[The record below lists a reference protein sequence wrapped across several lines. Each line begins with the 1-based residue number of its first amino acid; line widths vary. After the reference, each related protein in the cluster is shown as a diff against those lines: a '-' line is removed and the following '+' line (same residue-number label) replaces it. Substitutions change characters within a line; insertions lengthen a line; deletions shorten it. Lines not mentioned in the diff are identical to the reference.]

1 MGLFDTI
8 GGLLTG
14 KTKVKTPA
22 LPVIGV
28 SLGSTNK
35 IPATAPANS
44 GAGALGAVLGPIG
57 GPIASYLVNQYV
69 ANKPQPTNTA
79 AQSAQLAKKPLQTN
93 TIAPQTAIP
102 SPEANSQGSGNASIS
117 ARTYQ
122 PLDPNNPN
130 IPGPPTIF
138 NQDDRETNPYYAQ
151 AKAGYDANIKQINDL
166 YNDSVARLSSTQADE
181 DLERAQTLQ
190 MNNQLNS
197 EVISADNDYK
207 NRLQTLQDQ
216 LSEMQRTVAQ
226 QNRAATVA
234 KQADYD
240 KQAAKITQALTSRG
254 VGQLEIDRQ
263 LRELKDEIFAP
274 VVAQSAQQNQAL
286 NEARTQLMTST
297 RSLMEANDSQK
308 ASIRNKYTAAIQS
321 IKQERGISDAKKQE
335 SIMNLRAKLIDDLRA
350 TEQNFVNQQNTLQTQ
365 YNNAENRALT
375 AADMIGVLNG
385 LNTVRRDTLDES
397 ARKTD
402 INYTEGQQ
410 KLAIAAAKA
419 ARSGSGSLTASSS
432 VDEFLAAIYNT
443 VKATG
448 LTPEEAKDAVMENQ
462 TAKVKSAVNVAFYGR
477 IAGNQDFLPSDN
489 SPTALV
495 KRVIGSIT
503 PGSIGAGTSSR
514 LTIDSTNRKS
524 NEVTKI
530 DDDALFKD
538 VFAKVAANMT
548 TK

>member
-1 MGLFDTI
+1 
-8 GGLLTG
+8 
-14 KTKVKTPA
+14 
-22 LPVIGV
+22 
-28 SLGSTNK
+28 
-35 IPATAPANS
+35 
-44 GAGALGAVLGPIG
+44 
-57 GPIASYLVNQYV
+57 
-69 ANKPQPTNTA
+69 
-79 AQSAQLAKKPLQTN
+79 
-93 TIAPQTAIP
+93 
-102 SPEANSQGSGNASIS
+102 
-117 ARTYQ
+117 
-122 PLDPNNPN
+122 
-130 IPGPPTIF
+130 
-138 NQDDRETNPYYAQ
+138 
-151 AKAGYDANIKQINDL
+151 
-166 YNDSVARLSSTQADE
+166 
-181 DLERAQTLQ
+181 

-240 KQAAKITQALTSRG
+240 KQASKISQALTSRG

-286 NEARTQLMTST
+286 NEARTQLMAST

-321 IKQERGISDAKKQE
+321 IKQERGISDSKKQE

-385 LNTVRRDTLDES
+385 LNTVRRDTLNES

-402 INYTEGQQ
+402 INYAEGQQ
-410 KLAIAAAKA
+410 RLALAAAK
-419 ARSGSGSLTASSS
+419 LSSS
-432 VDEFLAAIYNT
+432 RGGGATSQVDVADLTKQAMQLQAIDPSISF
-443 VKATG
+443 G
-448 LTPEEAKDAVMENQ
+448 DAVDKVINTTKKGVVGQ
-462 TAKVKSAVNVAFYGR
+462 IWQNAINNIIGTNVSKGTIPADNLTFNNNIDRPTAYVGDESDPL
-477 IAGNQDFLPSDN
+477 DFL
-489 SPTALV
+489 TQ
-495 KRVIGSIT
+495 
-503 PGSIGAGTSSR
+503 
-514 LTIDSTNRKS
+514 
-524 NEVTKI
+524 TK
-530 DDDALFKD
+530 
-538 VFAKVAANMT
+538 

>member
-14 KTKVKTPA
+14 KTKVKAPA
-22 LPVIGV
+22 V
-28 SLGSTNK
+28 
-35 IPATAPANS
+35 PATAPAGS

-57 GPIASYLVNQYV
+57 GPIASYLVNQY
-69 ANKPQPTNTA
+69 AASKPQPTNTA
-79 AQSAQLAKKPLQTN
+79 AQAAQLAKKPLQTN

-102 SPEANSQGSGNASIS
+102 SPEANSQGLGNASIS
-117 ARTYQ
+117 ARSYQ
-122 PLDPNNPN
+122 PLDPQNPN

-151 AKAGYDANIKQINDL
+151 AKSGYEANIKQINDL
-166 YNDSVARLSSTQADE
+166 YNDSVARLSNTQADD

-240 KQAAKITQALTSRG
+240 KQAAKISQALTSRG

-286 NEARTQLMTST
+286 NEARTQLMAST

-375 AADMIGVLNG
+375 AADMIGVING
-385 LNTVRRDTLDES
+385 MNTLKRDTLNES

-402 INYTEGQQ
+402 INYAEGQQ
-410 KLAIAAAKA
+410 KLAIAAAKI
-419 ARSGSGSLTASSS
+419 RSVRGGSGVVTQAQAEDLVLKAMQYQSLNPEIT
-432 VDEFLAAIYNT
+432 FNQAI
-443 VKATG
+443 
-448 LTPEEAKDAVMENQ
+448 DAVSG
-462 TAKVKSAVNVAFYGR
+462 TLA
-477 IAGNQDFLPSDN
+477 N
-489 SPTALV
+489 SPTGRFKKA
-495 KRVIGSIT
+495 
-503 PGSIGAGTSSR
+503 AM
-514 LTIDSTNRKS
+514 
-524 NEVTKI
+524 
-530 DDDALFKD
+530 DALLGQKTASGVIPKTIEQFTNVILPPK
-538 VFAKVAANMT
+538 AKASVSNLPDPLDELTAR

>member
-14 KTKVKTPA
+14 KTKVKTPT
-22 LPVIGV
+22 LPTIGA

-35 IPATAPANS
+35 VPSTAPAGS

-69 ANKPQPTNTA
+69 ANKPQATNTA

-93 TIAPQTAIP
+93 AIAPQTAIP
-102 SPEANSQGSGNASIS
+102 NPEANSQGLGNASIS

-151 AKAGYDANIKQINDL
+151 AKAGYDANIKQINGL
-166 YNDSVARLSSTQADE
+166 YNDSVAGLSNSQADA

-197 EVISADNDYK
+197 EVISADNEYK

-240 KQAAKITQALTSRG
+240 KQASKIAQALTSRG

-286 NEARTQLMTST
+286 NEARTQLMAST

-308 ASIRNKYTAAIQS
+308 ASIRNKYTSAIQS
-321 IKQERGISDAKKQE
+321 IKQERGISDSKKQE

-385 LNTVRRDTLDES
+385 LNTVRRDTLNES

-402 INYTEGQQ
+402 MGYAEGQQ
-410 KLAIAAAKA
+410 KLALAAAKLA
-419 ARSGSGSLTASSS
+419 ARRGTGAGSVSQA
-432 VDEFLAAIYNT
+432 DAADLVQQAMQIQALDPSTTFEQAMDLVANRLKKGT
-443 VKATG
+443 VG
-448 LTPEEAKDAVMENQ
+448 DFFGQGIDALLGQ
-462 TAKVKSAVNVAFYGR
+462 KVKSGTIPAAPASFN
-477 IAGNQDFLPSDN
+477 NQINPPKASDD
-489 SPTALV
+489 TQWL
-495 KRVIGSIT
+495 KD
-503 PGSIGAGTSSR
+503 IGASIIAS
-514 LTIDSTNRKS
+514 KQ
-524 NEVTKI
+524 
-530 DDDALFKD
+530 
-538 VFAKVAANMT
+538 AK
-548 TK
+548 